1 MHYTTHTHTTQQQ
14 EGEGKG
20 KAVGREGNRQ
30 GKGEKG
36 DSHRHLPSVVIS
48 SRRSCLNPVA
58 AGSRDIDGGG
68 GGSGD
73 GSGSG
78 NVVVA
83 FAFVD
88 NGVVVVVG

>member
-1 MHYTTHTHTTQQQ
+1 MHYTTHTHYAAT
-14 EGEGKG
+14 GG
-20 KAVGREGNRQ
+20 GRERKGSRKGREQARQ
-30 GKGEKG
+30 GEKG
-36 DSHRHLPSVVIS
+36 DSHHHLPSVVIS

>member
-1 MHYTTHTHTTQQQ
+1 M
-14 EGEGKG
+14 
-20 KAVGREGNRQ
+20 
-30 GKGEKG
+30 
-36 DSHRHLPSVVIS
+36 IS

-58 AGSRDIDGGG
+58 AGSRDIDGGDG

-83 FAFVD
+83 FVD